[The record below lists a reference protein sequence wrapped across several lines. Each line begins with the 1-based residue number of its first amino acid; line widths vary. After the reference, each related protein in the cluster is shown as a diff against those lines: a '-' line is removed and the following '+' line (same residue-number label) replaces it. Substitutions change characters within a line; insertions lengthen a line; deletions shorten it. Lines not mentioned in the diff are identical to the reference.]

1 MSAQPARVRPNEREK
16 DFAMACISK
25 ALIVGGGIAGL
36 SCAIALSRT
45 GAQCDVVETGNSWGG
60 ASIGITGR
68 AADAL
73 AELGIY
79 EECFAAS
86 TPFPRD
92 STVASQFDAAGRL
105 VSPGPVRPDWP
116 GSKVGLGVYRAA
128 LLKSLADAAKRA
140 GASIRIGVT
149 AKAIEEQASGVLV
162 RFSDQTQGNYELVI
176 GADGINSSVR
186 ALAFPDAPKPA
197 YSGQFS
203 MRWMVE
209 GDPVSA
215 EGWYTSPVGR
225 LGFYNLPKGVT
236 YVAAVFNIA
245 EFRWLDKTEVHSLFT
260 ALLDSFTAPAIVE
273 LRSRLKPDAEVIA
286 RPFEWLLVPDS
297 WARGRTLLI
306 GDAAHATTAHL
317 GMGGGMALEDSV
329 VLGQCMAT
337 SPTLDEA
344 LSRFM
349 ARRYARVRTVVET
362 SLALSQL
369 EQRCALRSEAV
380 GVMKVALATISES
393 Y

>member
-1 MSAQPARVRPNEREK
+1 
-16 DFAMACISK
+16 MACISK
-25 ALIVGGGIAGL
+25 TLIVGGGIAGL
-36 SCAIALSRT
+36 SAAISLSRT
-45 GAQCDVVETGNSWGG
+45 GVQCDVVEVGGSWGG

-73 AELGIY
+73 GELGVY
-79 EECFAAS
+79 DACFAAS

-92 STVASQFDAAGRL
+92 STVGSQMDAAGRL

-116 GSKVGLGVYRAA
+116 GSKVGLGVYRSA
-128 LLKSLADAAKRA
+128 LLETLADAAKRA
-140 GASIRIGVT
+140 GAIIRIGVT
-149 AKAIEEQASGVLV
+149 AKAIEEHASGALV
-162 RFSDQTQGNYELVI
+162 RFSDETQGNYDLVI

-186 ALAFPDAPKPA
+186 SLVFPDAPKPA

-209 GDPVSA
+209 GSPVSG

-236 YVAAVFNIA
+236 YVAAVFNIP
-245 EFRWLDKTEVHSLFT
+245 EFRWMDKTEVHSLFT
-260 ALLDSFTAPAIVE
+260 DLLDSFTAPAIVE
-273 LRSRLKPDAEVIA
+273 LRGRLKPDAELIA
-286 RPFEWLLVPDS
+286 RPFEWLLVPDN

-329 VLGQCMAT
+329 VLGQCMTT
-337 SPTLDEA
+337 SPTLDDA
-344 LSRFM
+344 LAQFM
-349 ARRYARVRTVVET
+349 ARRYSRVRAVVET

-369 EQRCALRSEAV
+369 EQRGAPRSEAV
-380 GVMKVALATISES
+380 ALMKTALATISES

>member
-1 MSAQPARVRPNEREK
+1 
-16 DFAMACISK
+16 MACISNV
-25 ALIVGGGIAGL
+25 LIVGGGIAGL
-36 SCAIALSRT
+36 SAAIALSRT
-45 GAQCDVVETGNSWGG
+45 GVQCDVVELGSSWGG

-73 AELGIY
+73 GELGVY
-79 EECFAAS
+79 DACAAAS
-86 TPFPRD
+86 TLFQRD
-92 STVASQFDAAGRL
+92 STVASQRDVAGQL
-105 VSPGPVRPDWP
+105 VSAGPVRPDWP

-128 LLKSLADAAKRA
+128 LLESLADAAKQQGTR
-140 GASIRIGVT
+140 IRIGVT
-149 AKAIEEQASGVLV
+149 AKSIEEQTSDVLV
-162 RFSDQTQGNYELVI
+162 RFNDDTQGHYDLVI

-186 ALAFPDAPKPA
+186 SMVFPDAPKPT

-209 GDPVSA
+209 GSPVSEEA
-215 EGWYTSPVGR
+215 WYTSPVGR

-245 EFRWLDKTEVHSLFT
+245 AFRWLDKPEVHALFT
-260 ALLDSFTAPAIVE
+260 ELLDSFTAPAIVE
-273 LRSRLKPDAEVIA
+273 LRSRLTPDAEVIA
-286 RPFEWLLVPDS
+286 RPFESILVPDN
-297 WARGRTLLI
+297 WVRGRTLLI

-329 VLGQCMAT
+329 VLGQCMA
-337 SPTLDEA
+337 SAATLDEA
-344 LSRFM
+344 MSRFM
-349 ARRYARVRTVVET
+349 ARRYDRVRTVVET

-369 EQRCALRSEAV
+369 EQRGAPRVEAV
-380 GVMKVALATISES
+380 ALMKTALATISES

>member
-1 MSAQPARVRPNEREK
+1 
-16 DFAMACISK
+16 MASISK

-36 SCAIALSRT
+36 SCAISLSRA
-45 GAQCDVVETGNSWGG
+45 GVQCNVVEVGNSWGG

-73 AELGIY
+73 GELGVY
-79 EECFAAS
+79 DECFAAS

-92 STVASQFDAAGRL
+92 STVASQFDATGRL

-116 GSKVGLGVYRAA
+116 GSKMGMGVYRSA
-128 LLKSLADAAKRA
+128 LLKSLADAAKRE
-140 GASIRIGVT
+140 GTSIRVGVT
-149 AKAIEEQASGVLV
+149 AKTVEAQVSCVLV
-162 RFSDQTQGNYELVI
+162 RFSDESQGNYDLVI

-186 ALAFPDAPKPA
+186 SLVFPDAPKPA

-209 GDPVSA
+209 GSPISS
-215 EGWYTSPVGR
+215 EGWYNSPLGR

-236 YVAAVFNIA
+236 YVAAVFNIP
-245 EFRWLDKTEVHSLFT
+245 EFRWLEKAEVHTLFT
-260 ALLDSFTAPAIVE
+260 ELLDSFTAPVIVE
-273 LRSRLKPDAEVIA
+273 LRSRLSPDAEVIA
-286 RPFEWLLVPDS
+286 RPFEWLLVPDN

-329 VLGQCMAT
+329 VLGQCMAS
-337 SPTLDEA
+337 SPTLDDA
-344 LSRFM
+344 LAQFM
-349 ARRYARVRTVVET
+349 ARRYSRVRTVVET

-369 EQRCALRSEAV
+369 EQRGAPRSEAV
-380 GVMKVALATISES
+380 GLMKTALATLSES

>member
-1 MSAQPARVRPNEREK
+1 MV
-16 DFAMACISK
+16 CISK

-36 SCAIALSRT
+36 SAAVSLSHA
-45 GAQCDVVETGNSWGG
+45 GVHCDVVEVGGSWGG

-73 AELGIY
+73 GELGVHDA
-79 EECFAAS
+79 CLAAS

-92 STVASQFDAAGRL
+92 STIGSQMDAAGRL
-105 VSPGPVRPDWP
+105 VTPGPVRPDWP
-116 GSKVGLGVYRAA
+116 GSKMGMGVYRSA
-128 LLKSLADAAKRA
+128 LLETLADAAKSE
-140 GASIRIGVT
+140 GTSIRIGVT
-149 AKAIEEQASGVLV
+149 AKTIEEQACSSLV
-162 RFSDQTQGNYELVI
+162 RFSDETEGNYDLVI

-186 ALAFPDAPKPA
+186 SLVFPDAPKPA

-209 GDPVSA
+209 GSPVSSEA
-215 EGWYTSPVGR
+215 WYTSPVGK

-236 YVAAVFNIA
+236 YVAAVFNIP
-245 EFRWLDKTEVHSLFT
+245 EFRWLEKAEVHSLFT
-260 ALLDSFTAPAIVE
+260 ELLNSFTAPAIVE
-273 LRSRLKPDAEVIA
+273 LRSRLTPDADLIA
-286 RPFEWLLVPDS
+286 RPFESILVNDT
-297 WARGRTLLI
+297 WYRGRTLLI

-329 VLGQCMAT
+329 VLGQCIAT
-337 SPTLDEA
+337 APTLEEA

-349 ARRYARVRTVVET
+349 VRRYARVRTVVET

-369 EQRCALRSEAV
+369 EQRGAPRSEAV
-380 GVMKVALATISES
+380 GLIRTALTTISEA

>member
-1 MSAQPARVRPNEREK
+1 
-16 DFAMACISK
+16 MACISK

-36 SCAIALSRT
+36 SSAIALSRT
-45 GAQCDVVETGNSWGG
+45 GVQCDVVEVGNSWGG

-73 AELGIY
+73 GELGVH
-79 EECFAAS
+79 EACLAES

-92 STVASQFDAAGRL
+92 STVASQFDAAGQL
-105 VSPGPVRPDWP
+105 VSPGPPRPDWP
-116 GSKVGLGVYRAA
+116 GSKLGMGVYRSA
-128 LLKSLADAAKRA
+128 LLGSLADAAKQQ
-140 GASIRIGVT
+140 GTNIRIGVT
-149 AKAIEEQASGVLV
+149 ATAIEEQAAGVLV
-162 RFSDQTQGNYELVI
+162 RFSDETQGHYDLVI

-186 ALAFPDAPKPA
+186 AQAFPDAPKPS

-209 GDPVSA
+209 GSPIGA
-215 EGWYTSPVGR
+215 EGWYSSPVGR

-236 YVAAVFNIA
+236 YVAAVFNIPA
-245 EFRWLDKTEVHSLFT
+245 FRWLEKAEVHALFT
-260 ALLDSFTAPAIVE
+260 ELLDSFAAPAVVE
-273 LRSRLKPDAEVIA
+273 LRSRLNPDSEVIA

-297 WARGRTLLI
+297 WHRGRTLLI

-337 SPTLDEA
+337 APSLNDA
-344 LSRFM
+344 LTQFM
-349 ARRYARVRTVVET
+349 ARRYERVRTVVET
-362 SLALSQL
+362 SLALSQM
-369 EQRCALRSEAV
+369 EQRGAPRSEAV
-380 GVMKVALATISES
+380 GLMKVALATISES

>member
-1 MSAQPARVRPNEREK
+1 
-16 DFAMACISK
+16 MASISK

-36 SCAIALSRT
+36 SCAVSLSRA
-45 GAQCDVVETGNSWGG
+45 GVHCDVVEVGNSWGG

-73 AELGIY
+73 GELGIH
-79 EECFAAS
+79 EECLAAS

-92 STVASQFDAAGRL
+92 STVASQFDATGQL
-105 VSPGPVRPDWP
+105 VSPGPPRPDWP
-116 GSKVGLGVYRAA
+116 GSKLGMGVYRSA
-128 LLKSLADAAKRA
+128 LLKSLADAAKRQ

-149 AKAIEEQASGVLV
+149 AKSIEEQASASLV
-162 RFSDQTQGNYELVI
+162 HFSDDTSGSYDLVI

-186 ALAFPDAPKPA
+186 AMAFPDAPKPSYA
-197 YSGQFS
+197 GQFS

-209 GDPVSA
+209 GSPIDA
-215 EGWYTSPVGR
+215 EGWYSSPAGR

-236 YVAAVFNIA
+236 YVAAVFNIPQ
-245 EFRWLDKTEVHSLFT
+245 FRWLEKAEVLALFGG
-260 ALLDSFTAPAIVE
+260 LLDSFTAPAIQE
-273 LRSRLKPDAEVIA
+273 LRRRLKPDSDVIA
-286 RPFEWLLVPDS
+286 RPFEWLLVPDT
-297 WARGRTLLI
+297 WVRGRTLLI

-329 VLGQCMAT
+329 VLGQCIANA
-337 SPTLDEA
+337 PTLDEA
-344 LSRFM
+344 LAQFM
-349 ARRYARVRTVVET
+349 FRRYSRVRTVVET

-369 EQRCALRSEAV
+369 EQRGAPRSEAV
-380 GVMKVALATISES
+380 TLMKTALTAISEA